1 MDSDVAILSDSALIA
16 ELERRGYSCL
26 RFDLPDDFK
35 VEDTNFETV
44 ESEVFGVP

>member
-16 ELERRGYSCL
+16 ELELRGYSCL